1 MTSGLVTAA
10 TVQHAVRDLAA
21 PLTPAPTSAPAPDR
35 TSPTAALE
43 ARFATIW
50 REHMQDVPM
59 VNPALQVQAVGMAHW
74 QHHWLGVLVTPWFM
88 NLVLLPR
95 VVAHWHPIGERETR
109 HYVFPAGVFEFIGS
123 KDAVLGDYQACSL
136 FSPMFEFAD
145 HEAAVATAS
154 SALAAL
160 FDAGN
165 RPAPEVH
172 PAQAV
177 ATQAGAPGAAAA
189 GTAAAAS
196 SAATASA
203 AAPTSALSKRDFLFG
218 SKARADRGT

>member
-1 MTSGLVTAA
+1 MTSGLITAA
-10 TVQHAVRDLAA
+10 TAQRAA
-21 PLTPAPTSAPAPDR
+21 CGPAANTTPAPDR
-35 TSPTAALE
+35 PSPAAALE

-59 VNPALQVQAVGMAHW
+59 VNPALQVKAVGFVHW
-74 QHHWLGVLVTPWFM
+74 QQHWLGVLVTPWFM

-95 VVAHWHPIGERETR
+95 VLQFWCPIGERESR
-109 HYVFPAGVFEFIGS
+109 HYVFPAGVFEFISS

-145 HEAAVATAS
+145 HATAVATAR

-165 RPAPEVH
+165 R
-172 PAQAV
+172 QAADV
-177 ATQAGAPGAAAA
+177 PPQ
-189 GTAAAAS
+189 
-196 SAATASA
+196 AATATPAVPAPA
-203 AAPTSALSKRDFLFG
+203 AATATATAAEAEAAKASTEAVPALSKRDFLFG
-218 SKARADRGT
+218 GKPRAPRGA